1 MTPDQAQWLVLAA
14 MLVPVGL
21 ALSVLFALAC
31 GKAIAERD
39 RREAPAPSLNDVLL
53 RCER

>member
-1 MTPDQAQWLVLAA
+1 MTGAEVWI
-14 MLVPVGL
+14 VGVILSCCAL

-31 GKAIAERD
+31 AKAIAIRD
-39 RREAPAPSLNDVLL
+39 RRERPRPSLNDVLL